1 MLLLAVVLGLLCV
14 AGGVVFCVL
23 YYQFAV
29 QMGVKALEAR
39 LSDLQSQLN
48 QSQTALV
55 ELQRQASQV
64 SSGFDMQVEMFQ
76 SDLSQLETN
85 ANKDLNDQITQA
97 KADFMASLVSSGI
110 NESITTANQH
120 RSTFVANVAITLSNQ
135 LSQVN
140 GSLDVSLGDFIT
152 DIKSFQ
158 DQQTSDWSNAI
169 NTVNARVALSGEHKT
184 YVRFGKSTCP
194 TVPGTSL
201 VYSGYAGG
209 TVYYNQGGGSNILCL
224 PSEPE
229 YVVSGVN
236 LDSIVFGSEYESAF
250 LGNQNENVPCA
261 VCSVTNRPEVIMI
274 PAKVNCPASWT
285 REYYGYLYSEN
296 QGSQRTTFVCVDQN
310 AEFIAGKTGHM
321 DGCDLW
327 IVEASC
333 VSLPCPPYNEEAE
346 MSCVVC
352 SK

>member
-1 MLLLAVVLGLLCV
+1 MLGLICV

-39 LSDLQSQLN
+39 LSELQSQLN
-48 QSQTALV
+48 QSQSALMD
-55 ELQRQASQV
+55 LQSQASQIP
-64 SSGFDMQVEMFQ
+64 SGFDMQVEVLQ
-76 SDLSQLETN
+76 SDLNQFETN
-85 ANKDLNDQITQA
+85 VNNDLNDQITQA
-97 KADFMASLVSSGI
+97 RADFMARLVNSGI
-110 NESITTANQH
+110 NDSITTADQY
-120 RSTFVANVAITLSNQ
+120 RSNFIGNVAMTLSNQ

-140 GSLDVSLGDFIT
+140 ISLDVSLGDFIT
-152 DIKSFQ
+152 DINSFE
-158 DQQTSDWSNAI
+158 DQQKSDWSDVI
-169 NTVNARVALSGEHKT
+169 NMVNARVALSGEHKT
-184 YVRFGKSTCP
+184 YVRYGNSTCP
-194 TVPGTSL
+194 ANSGTSL
-201 VYSGYAGG
+201 VYSGYAAG
-209 TVYYNQGGGSNILCL
+209 TVYWRQGGGSNILCL
-224 PSEPE
+224 PDQPE

-236 LDSIVFGSEYESAF
+236 LESVVFGSEYESAF

-296 QGSQRTTFVCVDQN
+296 QGSQRTTFICVDEN

-333 VSLPCPPYNEEAE
+333 VSLPCPPYNAEAE